1 MNITISHLKSDVF
14 TQLFQYLKSFTDVIV
29 VQLLE
34 DRLYVQGMDNA
45 HVSLFEINLS
55 SEWFESYH
63 VQKNESMGINT
74 TILSK
79 ILSTREQN
87 QNVYLNKTDEDLL
100 SIIFDSDDKN
110 EFKKEYMMP
119 LIDVDHEQMNITGN
133 EYNLEMTM
141 DSKKFKHMIDE
152 FNNFG
157 SNLKITYD
165 GEHEKIM
172 MIMESDNMGE
182 MMVHVNLEDMQEC
195 AINEE
200 EFQTCAYSVKYIH
213 NMCQYHKISKHVNLY
228 FSHDV
233 PLQCK
238 YIISDNETQNDY
250 IRFFLAP
257 KIDD

>member
-1 MNITISHLKSDVF
+1 
-14 TQLFQYLKSFTDVIV
+14 
-29 VQLLE
+29 
-34 DRLYVQGMDNA
+34 
-45 HVSLFEINLS
+45 
-55 SEWFESYH
+55 
-63 VQKNESMGINT
+63 
-74 TILSK
+74 
-79 ILSTREQN
+79 
-87 QNVYLNKTDEDLL
+87 
-100 SIIFDSDDKN
+100 
-110 EFKKEYMMP
+110 
-119 LIDVDHEQMNITGN
+119 
-133 EYNLEMTM
+133 
-141 DSKKFKHMIDE
+141 
-152 FNNFG
+152 
-157 SNLKITYD
+157 
-165 GEHEKIM
+165 M

-238 YIISDNETQNDY
+238 YIISDNENQNDY

>member
-14 TQLFQYLKSFTDVIV
+14 TQLFQYLKAFTDVIV

-74 TILSK
+74 TILSR

-119 LIDVDHEQMNITGN
+119 LIDVDHEIMNITGN

-141 DSKKFKHMIDE
+141 DSKKI
-152 FNNFG
+152 
-157 SNLKITYD
+157 
-165 GEHEKIM
+165 
-172 MIMESDNMGE
+172 
-182 MMVHVNLEDMQEC
+182 
-195 AINEE
+195 
-200 EFQTCAYSVKYIH
+200 QT
-213 NMCQYHKISKHVNLY
+213 
-228 FSHDV
+228 HD
-233 PLQCK
+233 
-238 YIISDNETQNDY
+238 
-250 IRFFLAP
+250 
-257 KIDD
+257 